1 MAVQKISIF
10 IMPFIFIS
18 ILGYALFRR
27 IRVFDVFLSGAA
39 NGLRSAVSILPALV
53 GLICAISMLRASGA
67 LDFLGNFL
75 SPLLAKIGMPPEV
88 LPMALLKPVSGSG
101 ALAMIQDIFDTNGPD
116 SFAGKVASVM
126 LGSSET
132 TFYTL
137 AVYYGAVKIKD
148 ARYTVSAAVIAD
160 LVGVFASVFICG
172 MLYHPS

>member
-1 MAVQKISIF
+1 MLAQKISIL

-18 ILGYALFRR
+18 ILGYALFKKV
-27 IRVFDVFLSGAA
+27 RVFDVFLNGAS

-67 LDFLGNFL
+67 LDFLGTLL
-75 SPLLAKIGMPPEV
+75 SPLLSKIGMPPDV
-88 LPMALLKPVSGSG
+88 LPLALLKPVSGSG
-101 ALAMIQDIFDTNGPD
+101 ALAMVKDIFDANGPD

-148 ARYTVSAAVIAD
+148 SRYTVSAAVIAD
-160 LVGVFASVFICG
+160 LVGVFAAVFLCG
-172 MLYHPS
+172 MIYSH

>member
-1 MAVQKISIF
+1 MLAQKISIL

-18 ILGYALFRR
+18 ILGYALFKKV
-27 IRVFDVFLSGAA
+27 RVFDVFLNGAS

-67 LDFLGNFL
+67 LDFLGTLL
-75 SPLLAKIGMPPEV
+75 SPLLSKIGMPPDV
-88 LPMALLKPVSGSG
+88 LPLALLKPVSGSG
-101 ALAMIQDIFDTNGPD
+101 ALAMVKDIFDANGPD

-148 ARYTVSAAVIAD
+148 SRYTVSAAVIAD
-160 LVGVFASVFICG
+160 LVGVFAAVFLCG
-172 MLYHPS
+172 MIYGH

>member
-1 MAVQKISIF
+1 
-10 IMPFIFIS
+10 MPFIFIS
-18 ILGYALFRR
+18 ILGYALFKKV
-27 IRVFDVFLSGAA
+27 RVFDVFLSGAS

-67 LDFLGNFL
+67 LDFLGTLL
-75 SPLLAKIGMPPEV
+75 SPLLSKIGMPPDV
-88 LPMALLKPVSGSG
+88 LPLALLKPVSGSG
-101 ALAMIQDIFDTNGPD
+101 ALAMVKDIFDANGPD

-148 ARYTVSAAVIAD
+148 SRYTVSAAVIAD
-160 LVGVFASVFICG
+160 LVGVFAAVFLCG
-172 MLYHPS
+172 MIYGH

>member
-1 MAVQKISIF
+1 MLAQKISIL

-18 ILGYALFRR
+18 ILGYALFKKV
-27 IRVFDVFLSGAA
+27 RVFDVFLNGAS

-67 LDFLGNFL
+67 LDFLETLL
-75 SPLLAKIGMPPEV
+75 SPLLSKIGMPDV
-88 LPMALLKPVSGSG
+88 LPLALLKPVSGSG
-101 ALAMIQDIFDTNGPD
+101 ALAMVKDIFDANGPD

-137 AVYYGAVKIKD
+137 AVYYGAVKIKNS
-148 ARYTVSAAVIAD
+148 RYTVSAAVIAD
-160 LVGVFASVFICG
+160 LVGVFAAVFLCG
-172 MLYHPS
+172 MIYSH

>member
-1 MAVQKISIF
+1 
-10 IMPFIFIS
+10 MPFIFIS
-18 ILGYALFRR
+18 ILGYALFKKV
-27 IRVFDVFLSGAA
+27 RVFDVFLNGAA

-67 LDFLGNFL
+67 LDFLGTLL
-75 SPLLAKIGMPPEV
+75 SPLLSKIGMPPDV
-88 LPMALLKPVSGSG
+88 LPLALLKPVSGSG
-101 ALAMIQDIFDTNGPD
+101 ALAMVKDIFDANGPD

-148 ARYTVSAAVIAD
+148 SRYTVSAAVIAD
-160 LVGVFASVFICG
+160 LVGVFAAVFLCG
-172 MLYHPS
+172 MIYSH

>member
-1 MAVQKISIF
+1 MLAQKISVF

-18 ILGYALFRR
+18 ILGYALFKKV
-27 IRVFDVFLSGAA
+27 RVFDVFLNGAS

-67 LDFLGNFL
+67 LDFLGTLL
-75 SPLLAKIGMPPEV
+75 SPLLSKIGMPPDV
-88 LPMALLKPVSGSG
+88 LPLALLKPVSGSG
-101 ALAMIQDIFDTNGPD
+101 ALAMVKDIFDANGPD

-148 ARYTVSAAVIAD
+148 SRYTVSAAVIAD
-160 LVGVFASVFICG
+160 LVGVFAAVFLCG
-172 MLYHPS
+172 MIYSH

>member
-1 MAVQKISIF
+1 MLAQKISIL

-18 ILGYALFRR
+18 ILGYALFKKV
-27 IRVFDVFLSGAA
+27 RVFDVFLNGAS

-67 LDFLGNFL
+67 LDFLETLL
-75 SPLLAKIGMPPEV
+75 SPLLSKIGMPPDV
-88 LPMALLKPVSGSG
+88 LPLALLKPVSGSG
-101 ALAMIQDIFDTNGPD
+101 ALAMVKDIFDANGPD

-148 ARYTVSAAVIAD
+148 SRYTVSAAVIAD
-160 LVGVFASVFICG
+160 LVGVFAAVVLCG
-172 MLYHPS
+172 MIYSH

>member
-1 MAVQKISIF
+1 MLTQKISIF

-18 ILGYALFRR
+18 ILGYALFKKV
-27 IRVFDVFLSGAA
+27 RVFDVFLSGAS

-67 LDFLGNFL
+67 LDFLGTLL
-75 SPLLAKIGMPPEV
+75 SPLLSKIGMPPDV
-88 LPMALLKPVSGSG
+88 LPLALLKPVSGSG
-101 ALAMIQDIFDTNGPD
+101 ALAMVKDIFDANGPD

-148 ARYTVSAAVIAD
+148 SRYTVSAAVIAD
-160 LVGVFASVFICG
+160 LVGVFAAVFLCG
-172 MLYHPS
+172 MIYGH